1 MMYIISEE
9 NHSNLCVARDV
20 VDAILWLM
28 SNDWLTPDTE
38 GVNENDETFCVADVV
53 RGSKKDKTMIFHH
66 LMDLTVDSGEN
77 AVFEWL
83 EQFGLYIS
91 EIEVAP

>member
-1 MMYIISEE
+1 MYIIHEE
-9 NHSNLCVARDV
+9 NHLNLCVARDV

-38 GVNENDETFCVADVV
+38 GSDEDGETFCVADVV

-66 LMDLTVDSGEN
+66 LMDLTVDSGEM
-77 AVFEWL
+77 ATIEWL
-83 EQFGLYIS
+83 EQFGLYVR
-91 EIEVAP
+91 EIEVA